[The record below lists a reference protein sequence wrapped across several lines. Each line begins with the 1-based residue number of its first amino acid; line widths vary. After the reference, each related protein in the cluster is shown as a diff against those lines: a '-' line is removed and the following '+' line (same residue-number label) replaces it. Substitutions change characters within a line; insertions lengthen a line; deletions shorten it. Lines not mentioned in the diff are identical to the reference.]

1 MAITRRRIA
10 VLLSGSTLAAAGI
23 FGGALQAATVTA
35 AGDTAACIAALRADR
50 TASIHISNEWIDQ
63 FNASAE
69 GSPLLAYQAAYLKAL
84 KESRDDYFKAYQYAF
99 RGQKTTANSWVAKGN
114 SAITRSNTYLAKYNA
129 QITKIDTKSDA
140 IDAEMATFDQQM
152 TATDETCAGL

>member
-50 TASIHISNEWIDQ
+50 TATLNIANEWVVQ
-63 FNASAE
+63 FNSTAT

-84 KESRDDYFKAYQYAF
+84 KESRDDFFKAYQYAF
-99 RGQKTTANSWVAKGN
+99 KGQRTTANSWIAKGN
-114 SAITRSNTYLAKYNA
+114 SATTRANTYLAKYNA
-129 QITKIDTKSDA
+129 QITKIDAKTDS
-140 IDAEMATFDQQM
+140 INTEMDTLTQQM
-152 TATDETCAGL
+152 TATNETCAGL